1 MAVSFLLF
9 KELII
14 YILLQSSFDATHPTP
29 THPIPEMPSFLLK
42 VHYASSS
49 HPGLLP
55 IILLLLL
62 RLMMML
68 FPKKSLLLFWRL
80 IQTFVVRTVM
90 KEALFMHMPSGRQ
103 SRQLI
108 RSCRV
113 SRSQKTSKSHFTIG
127 SDPIKSKAL
136 YYHYLDLPILRTS
149 ADLKYYHSHLVDF
162 FLIVL
167 HLSDHVIIGCRH
179 PGCLTAEYTFIF
191 IAIFSYLLCFTFSSV
206 LKSVLPFV
214 LVQF

>member
-1 MAVSFLLF
+1 MSPNTSSLILPTVDLPRLVYLVFNKENIPHQGEECEKSIGSKNGFYGDVS
-9 KELII
+9 
-14 YILLQSSFDATHPTP
+14 
-29 THPIPEMPSFLLK
+29 
-42 VHYASSS
+42 
-49 HPGLLP
+49 G
-55 IILLLLL
+55 
-62 RLMMML
+62 
-68 FPKKSLLLFWRL
+68 
-80 IQTFVVRTVM
+80 
-90 KEALFMHMPSGRQ
+90 
-103 SRQLI
+103 
-108 RSCRV
+108 
-113 SRSQKTSKSHFTIG
+113 SQKTSKSHFTIG
-127 SDPIKSKAL
+127 SDPIESKAL